1 MDSRP
6 LRECLLPDKAHRS
19 FSGRTNDAPLY
30 VKGGLRSNA
39 AVDPERPVARGCFTA
54 ADSLERVR
62 ETEAQHAAYRA
73 APRDL
78 LDHSEREL
86 IPEPNEG

>member
-6 LRECLLPDKAHRS
+6 LRECLLPDKARRS

-39 AVDPERPVARGCFTA
+39 AVDPLPSFANGSFMVPKT
-54 ADSLERVR
+54 S
-62 ETEAQHAAYRA
+62 
-73 APRDL
+73 
-78 LDHSEREL
+78 
-86 IPEPNEG
+86 